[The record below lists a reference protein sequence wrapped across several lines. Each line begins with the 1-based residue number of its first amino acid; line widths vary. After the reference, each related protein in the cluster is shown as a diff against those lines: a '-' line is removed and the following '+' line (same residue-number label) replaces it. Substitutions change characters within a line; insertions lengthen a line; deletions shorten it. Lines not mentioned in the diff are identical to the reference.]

1 MGILDAVLGAGNA
14 QLVTQLANK
23 FGIDESDIQGVVSQ
37 LVPAVSSGI
46 KRNASSLDGLGGLVN
61 ALSQGGHQRYL
72 DSPEALNEPS
82 ATDDGNA
89 ILGHV
94 FGNKE
99 VSRNVASQAAAAT
112 GVDNSVIKQLLP
124 LVASAVMGA
133 LSKETVNSSALGGV
147 GKLDVSS
154 LLGGSGASQATQLIS
169 SFLDA
174 DNDGDVTDD
183 LFNLAKKFF

>member
-1 MGILDAVLGAGNA
+1 
-14 QLVTQLANK
+14 
-23 FGIDESDIQGVVSQ
+23 
-37 LVPAVSSGI
+37 
-46 KRNASSLDGLGGLVN
+46 
-61 ALSQGGHQRYL
+61 
-72 DSPEALNEPS
+72 PEALNEPS

-99 VSRNVASQAAAAT
+99 VSRNVASQAAAVT
-112 GVDNSVIKQLLP
+112 GVDNSIIKQLLP

-133 LSKETVNSSALGGV
+133 LSKETVNSPALGGV

-154 LLGGSGASQATQLIS
+154 LLGGSGSGQAMQLIS

-174 DNDGDVTDD
+174 DNDGNVTDD